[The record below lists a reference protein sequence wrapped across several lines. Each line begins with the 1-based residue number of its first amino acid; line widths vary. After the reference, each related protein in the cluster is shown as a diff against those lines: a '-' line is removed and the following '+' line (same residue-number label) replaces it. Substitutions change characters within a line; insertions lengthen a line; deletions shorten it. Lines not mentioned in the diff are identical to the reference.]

1 MRTKPTLRTNMK
13 NLILTITLAVVAA
26 NSYAGSLLLKNGVI
40 HTVSGATLS
49 PGSILVVDGK
59 ISKISEQIEEGADET
74 IDLDGL
80 HVYPGLI
87 SAGTTLG
94 LIEIE
99 AVRATR
105 DFAEV
110 GEYTPD
116 VQSWIA
122 VNPDSELIA
131 VARMNGIT
139 HIVPVPTGGIVTG
152 YSGLVQLNGWTME
165 DMTVKSPLALHL
177 FWPSMALDT
186 RSRDQ
191 LPENQRERFKSLED
205 QAKDRRAKLKE
216 IDDFFSEAEAYWKA
230 RPEKDF
236 RVPAWEAMG
245 PIVRGEV
252 PLMVHADELRQIK
265 AAVQWAKERK
275 YKMILAGARESWMV
289 ADLLAE
295 NKIPVLFERIFNMGN
310 GLAATPARDVDPYDI
325 HFKAPSVLQKAGV
338 KVAIGEGLGGDGAAN
353 LRNLPYSA
361 AHARAFGLPADEALK
376 AITLH
381 PAEILGVADRLGSL
395 EAGKEATF
403 FISTGDILDVRSQVK
418 GLWIAGAKIPLE
430 SRHTRL
436 YDKYRNRPVKKE

>member
-1 MRTKPTLRTNMK
+1 MIKTW
-13 NLILTITLAVVAA
+13 IFAVAA
-26 NSYAGSLLLKNGVI
+26 MTFCGVQVSAASLLLKNGVI
-40 HTVSGATLS
+40 HTVSGQTFS
-49 PGSILVVDGK
+49 PGALLVENGRIKAVGENVADA
-59 ISKISEQIEEGADET
+59 ADES
-74 IDLDGL
+74 IDLNGL

-87 SAGTTLG
+87 SAGTALG

-131 VARMNGIT
+131 VARLNGVT
-139 HIVPVPTGGIVTG
+139 HVVPVPTGGIVSG
-152 YSGLVQLNGWTME
+152 QSGLVQLQGWTVE
-165 DMTVKSPLALHL
+165 EMTVKAPLALHL
-177 FWPSMALDT
+177 FWPVMTLDT
-186 RSRDQ
+186 RHKEQ

-205 QAKDRRAKLKE
+205 QAKERRAKLKE

-230 RPEKDF
+230 QPPKNQ

-245 PIVRGEV
+245 PFVRGEV

-265 AAVQWAKERK
+265 TAVEWAESRK
-275 YKMILAGARESWMV
+275 YKMILAGARDAWRL

-295 NKIPVLFERIFNMGN
+295 KKVPVVYERVFNMGN
-310 GLAATPARDVDPYDI
+310 GLSATSARDVDPYDI
-325 HFKAPSVLQKAGV
+325 HFRAPSILQKAGV
-338 KVAIGEGLGGDGAAN
+338 KLAIGEGLGGDAAAN
-353 LRNLPYSA
+353 LRNLPYSVA
-361 AHARAFGLPADEALK
+361 QAVAFGLSEDEALK
-376 AITLH
+376 TITLH

-395 EAGKEATF
+395 EPGKEATF
-403 FISTGDILDVRSQVK
+403 FTCTGDILDVRSQVK
-418 GLWIAGAKIPLE
+418 SMWIDGKSIPME

-436 YDKYRNRPVKKE
+436 YEKYRNRPKQQN